1 MNDSPPRPS
10 DTPPARPVRGSSVL
24 AGIALAALAKLK
36 WFLVLLKGLSVGKLL
51 LTFGSMFAMIILEAT
66 RYGWAYAVGFVLLIF
81 VHEMGHALAIKQAGL
96 AASYPVFIP
105 FVGAFISLQGQPRS
119 PREEANIALAGPAA
133 GAAASAL
140 CALIFLA
147 THERLFA
154 ALAYGG
160 FFLNLFNMTPLPP
173 LDGGRAA
180 AVFSK
185 RAWWL
190 GLAVIVSLFLLTRAP
205 QLLLIGLFAAM
216 HGFRRGERATPA
228 PPEVRRDVAA
238 SFFGLC
244 AFLAVGMHL
253 THQVLSS

>member
-1 MNDSPPRPS
+1 MKGG
-10 DTPPARPVRGSSVL
+10 TAL
-24 AGIALAALAKLK
+24 AGLGLTILAKLK
-36 WFLVLLKGLSVGKLL
+36 SVLVVVKALSFGKLL
-51 LTFGSMFAMIILEAT
+51 LTFGSMFAMIALEAT
-66 RYGWAYAVGFVLLIF
+66 RYGLAYGVGFVLLIF
-81 VHEMGHALAIKQAGL
+81 VHEMGHAVAIKRAGL
-96 AASYPVFIP
+96 AAGYPVFIP

-119 PREEANIALAGPAA
+119 PREEATIALAGPVA
-133 GAAASAL
+133 GAAAASL
-140 CALIFLA
+140 CALLYLV

-190 GLAVIVSLFLLTRAP
+190 GLSLIAGLFLLTQAP
-205 QLLLIGLFAAM
+205 QLLLIGVFAAM
-216 HGFRRGERATPA
+216 HGFRRGSSTVEAT
-228 PPEVRRDVAA
+228 PEVRRDVAA
-238 SFFGLC
+238 SFFGIC

-253 THQVLSS
+253 THQVLLR